1 MLDNTR
7 NEQKDLS
14 KLLSNLGDY
23 IDYGIEVIGNKF
35 DNPDL
40 LEKEGE

>member
-1 MLDNTR
+1 MIFSHWIRGKCKVLDNTR

-23 IDYGIEVIGNKF
+23 IEHDEF
-35 DNPDL
+35 
-40 LEKEGE
+40 